1 MPKLVCTKCEIE
13 LYPKKNEVY
22 VVENAQFGP
31 YKIWS
36 ADLWACPSCKFEI
49 VAGFGQNPI
58 AERYQEHFK
67 QLLDRIEAGTIPVFY
82 INPEPKVSP

>member
-1 MPKLVCTKCEIE
+1 MPKMVCTKCEIE
-13 LYPKKNEVY
+13 LRPKKNEVF
-22 VVENAQFGP
+22 VVENNV
-31 YKIWS
+31 YIWS
-36 ADLWACPSCKFEI
+36 ADLWACPSCKVEI

-58 AERYQEHFK
+58 AESYQEHFK